1 MLVMVLC
8 CPRPAVA
15 EPSAED
21 RKAARALVIEGRAK
35 LAAHDNEGAR
45 KAFAAAHAIM
55 GVPTTGLDLAKAQQ
69 ALGLLIEARATAL
82 EVVRMPVSV
91 TEPEAFTNARPLA
104 AELAAQLAA
113 RIPSIV
119 VTVTGLPVGAIP
131 RLLVDGVA
139 MPASMLSQPQ
149 PLDPGPHAVEVS
161 APGFA
166 SEHRELTLAEGAS
179 IPLDLALRP
188 LATPTAELTVK
199 PLASAPV
206 PPVTLVLVPA
216 KKKTKPRAWPWVAG
230 GAGVVALG
238 VGSAFVI
245 DYARVRGT
253 VSSDC
258 PGGACNPHKYT
269 AEDVANLKQRWNRD
283 LGLFVGLGIVGAA
296 GVGIAI
302 AGLMKTAPRDDGD
315 AATTAFAP
323 WVSAHGGGA
332 FMTRSF

>member
-1 MLVMVLC
+1 MLVMLLC
-8 CPRPAVA
+8 YARPAAA
-15 EPSAED
+15 EPSAEE

-55 GVPTTGLDLAKAQQ
+55 GVPTTGLDLAKAQE
-69 ALGLLIEARATAL
+69 ALGLLIEARGTAL

-113 RIPSIV
+113 RIPSVV

-131 RLLVDGVA
+131 RVLVDGVA

-188 LATPTAELTVK
+188 LATPTTELTVK
-199 PLASAPV
+199 PLASAH
-206 PPVTLVLVPA
+206 VTPVPA
-216 KKKTKPRAWPWVAG
+216 KKKTGPRVWPLVAG

-269 AEDVANLKQRWNRD
+269 EEDVASLKQRWNRD

-302 AGLMKTAPRDDGD
+302 AGLVKTAPRDDGD
-315 AATTAFAP
+315 AATTAFVP

-332 FMTRSF
+332 FMTRRF